1 MAKVWKA
8 VRTHPKKSIAA
19 VAFTAYGYSY
29 LLDRYNEDI
38 LRRKLCDSVKP
49 LGYATVPADHRLRRL
64 TVFLN
69 PFARRGK
76 LLKEFEKNVAP
87 ILQLSGLD
95 IHMVYSDN
103 DAEIKDFVS
112 VLDPTGTDGV
122 LIASDDH
129 VLQKAITAL
138 IQRPDFATAKLS
150 TLPVGVVPVGVWNT
164 FAHSLASSESALQ
177 FEYDLLT
184 PVLKERKKRTH
195 VLEISATQPMDT
207 SPIAMAPDQASPILH
222 LSDVNGGASPAPP
235 TRQTCALL
243 GLEWSIWRDVELGGG
258 VGASK
263 SKSKPVDTNEHRG
276 LLSPLAA
283 LSPLTWKRHLGVIWR
298 HGLFWIT
305 STNPTSSPNERFPVV
320 QMASESLV
328 SATPTSKRR
337 LRVKQAKI
345 VYTPACEGCSK
356 CWDSNVQNEDSSSK
370 GPVKRKSSTFSQ
382 LFGLSRIR
390 TQVNTN
396 NSGNVEPTEPVED
409 RSDVVNEE
417 CGREYTIEL
426 RNVSSVVLALDKDR
440 IRVDIQNTPSG
451 LYDHLRQSVN
461 RLKSD
466 QFRHSNSNI
475 SSDTTSFYC
484 STVMLQPE
492 IVQNRCASNSQ
503 NNVSCSKRVMIY

>member
-1 MAKVWKA
+1 MDLPSIAVVRFMQHNFSNEPLGFPRHLFSGVPQCVGMDHLVFKAA
-8 VRTHPKKSIAA
+8 VRNLQTVVGHLQSEPFRNCAC
-19 VAFTAYGYSY
+19 TAIF
-29 LLDRYNEDI
+29 RVMYNQ
-38 LRRKLCDSVKP
+38 R
-49 LGYATVPADHRLRRL
+49 TVS
-64 TVFLN
+64 
-69 PFARRGK
+69 K

-112 VLDPTGTDGV
+112 VLDPAGTDGV

-129 VLQKAITAL
+129 VLQK
-138 IQRPDFATAKLS
+138 
-150 TLPVGVVPVGVWNT
+150 
-164 FAHSLASSESALQ
+164 
-177 FEYDLLT
+177 
-184 PVLKERKKRTH
+184 
-195 VLEISATQPMDT
+195 
-207 SPIAMAPDQASPILH
+207 IAMIPDQASPNLA

-263 SKSKPVDTNEHRG
+263 SKSKPIDTNEHRG

-320 QMASESLV
+320 QMASESLI
-328 SATPTSKRR
+328 STAPTPKRR

-345 VYTPACEGCSK
+345 TYTPACEGCSK
-356 CWDSNVQNEDSSSK
+356 CWDSNLQNEDSTSK

-390 TQVNTN
+390 TQANTE

-409 RSDVVNEE
+409 RSGVVNEE

-426 RNVSSVVLALDKDR
+426 RNVSSVVLALDKNEFYWIDNDHFEACP
-440 IRVDIQNTPSG
+440 ITARVRRNA
-451 LYDHLRQSVN
+451 
-461 RLKSD
+461 
-466 QFRHSNSNI
+466 I
-475 SSDTTSFYC
+475 S
-484 STVMLQPE
+484 
-492 IVQNRCASNSQ
+492 
-503 NNVSCSKRVMIY
+503 IYQ

>member
-1 MAKVWKA
+1 MSKVWKA
-8 VRTHPKKSIAA
+8 FRTHPKKSFAA
-19 VAFTAYGYSY
+19 IAFTAYGCSC

-38 LRRKLCDSVKP
+38 LRRRLCDSVKP
-49 LGYATVPADHRLRRL
+49 LGYATIPADHRLRRL

-112 VLDPTGTDGV
+112 VLDPTGTDGI

-129 VLQKAITAL
+129 VLQKVDGFGLVTFPVNFQAITAL
-138 IQRPDFATAKLS
+138 IQRPDFATAKLC

-164 FAHSLASSESALQ
+164 FAHSLTSSESALQ
-177 FEYDLLT
+177 FEYDLLI

-195 VLEISATQPMDT
+195 VLEISAIQPTDN
-207 SPIAMAPDQASPILH
+207 SPIAMAPNQASPILA

-235 TRQTCALL
+235 ARQTYALL

-258 VGASK
+258 AGASK
-263 SKSKPVDTNEHRG
+263 SKSKPIDTNEHRG
-276 LLSPLAA
+276 LLFPLAA
-283 LSPLTWKRHLGVIWR
+283 FSPLTWKRHLGVIWR

-320 QMASESLV
+320 QMASEGLV
-328 SATPTSKRR
+328 STAPTPKRR

-356 CWDSNVQNEDSSSK
+356 CWDSNIQNEDSSSK

-382 LFGLSRIR
+382 LFGLSRVR
-390 TQVNTN
+390 TQANTN
-396 NSGNVEPTEPVED
+396 NSGNVEPTEQVED
-409 RSDVVNEE
+409 RSGVVNEE

-426 RNVSSVVLALDKDR
+426 RNVSSVVLALDKNEYYWIDNDHFEACP
-440 IRVDIQNTPSG
+440 ITARVRRNA
-451 LYDHLRQSVN
+451 
-461 RLKSD
+461 
-466 QFRHSNSNI
+466 I
-475 SSDTTSFYC
+475 S
-484 STVMLQPE
+484 
-492 IVQNRCASNSQ
+492 
-503 NNVSCSKRVMIY
+503 IYQ